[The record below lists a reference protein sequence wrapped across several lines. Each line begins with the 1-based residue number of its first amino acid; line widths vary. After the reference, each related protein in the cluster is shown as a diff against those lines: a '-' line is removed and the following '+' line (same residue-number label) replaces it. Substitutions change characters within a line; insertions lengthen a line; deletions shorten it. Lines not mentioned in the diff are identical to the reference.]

1 MKMALIVGTETSCGL
16 AGPAGNRMIGN
27 VSVSSSIEAEPIV
40 SKRLDDTSLCSDDL
54 YRQLNITS
62 KILPLRVDDTFRL
75 GGDSDDSKAPTTTP
89 IQQRRTSPLTP
100 RTASSK
106 NTESIRGFQGTPERK
121 PFSHEL
127 LSVERLGR
135 NLKMR
140 RRRKELRN
148 LNYQEHSWTSGFAK
162 ENRLPRNIY
171 LPEMN
176 GNLRSGADPV
186 TPSKFEL
193 KPRLERKI
201 IMTHLYIKQDKA
213 IYEDIETI

>member
-1 MKMALIVGTETSCGL
+1 MKMPLVVGTETSCGL
-16 AGPAGNRMIGN
+16 AGSAGNRMIGN

-40 SKRLDDTSLCSDDL
+40 SKRFDDTVLCSDDL
-54 YRQLNITS
+54 YHHRNITS
-62 KILPLRVDDTFRL
+62 KILPLRFDDIVQL
-75 GGDSDDSKAPTTTP
+75 GGDSDDSKAPTTTL

-100 RTASSK
+100 RTAVSK
-106 NTESIRGFQGTPERK
+106 NTKSIGGFQGTPERK
-121 PFSHEL
+121 PFSDEL

-140 RRRKELRN
+140 RRRNELRN

-176 GNLRSGADPV
+176 GDLRSGADPV

-201 IMTHLYIKQDKA
+201 IMTHLYIKQKKT
-213 IYEDIETI
+213 IYEAIETI